1 VKPCC
6 WLLILRLVI
15 TVAVSTFALTIRK
28 RGIREFI
35 IELETGFPARIATVT
50 YDYVPIPT
58 YCT

>member
-1 VKPCC
+1 
-6 WLLILRLVI
+6 
-15 TVAVSTFALTIRK
+15 VAVSTFALTIRK